1 MSSSYPLSHQI
12 SIAFSELED
21 RLVIRS
27 QNTNGQMVWLLL
39 TRRMTLVLLKQLLEQ
54 LHRISHLEQTPAQ
67 YWLEI
72 LQMDHSQAMQ
82 AKRETD
88 EKDLAYSGPLPAKST
103 LNPTPHPPQNSPS
116 KTTTS
121 STTPAQRQLFLASHL
136 QLEKYPKYVL
146 LAFKGLAMPQAMVTP
161 SRHVPVFALRLD
173 RDHLHQLIRLLIAKA
188 QEAHW
193 HLPVEIPWLKTP
205 EAQET
210 SIELH
215 LLH

>member
-54 LHRISHLEQTPAQ
+54 LHRVSQLEQTPAQ

-88 EKDLAYSGPLPAKST
+88 EKALAYSGPLPAKSS
-103 LNPTPHPPQNSPS
+103 LNP
-116 KTTTS
+116 S
-121 STTPAQRQLFLASHL
+121 STPPPAATKTAAATASTQRQLYLASHL
-136 QLEKYPKYVL
+136 QLEKYPKYIL

-173 RDHLHQLIRLLIAKA
+173 RDHLHQLIRLIIAKA
-188 QEAHW
+188 HEAHW
-193 HLPVEIPWLKTP
+193 HLPVEIPWLKAP

-210 SIELH
+210 SLALH

>member
-67 YWLEI
+67 YWLET

-88 EKDLAYSGPLPAKST
+88 EKALAYSGPLPAKST
-103 LNPTPHPPQNSPS
+103 LNPSQKPPQDPAKAATPS
-116 KTTTS
+116 ATS
-121 STTPAQRQLFLASHL
+121 GQRQLYLASHL

-193 HLPVEIPWLKTP
+193 HLPVEIPWLKAP

-210 SIELH
+210 SLALQ

>member
-88 EKDLAYSGPLPAKST
+88 EKALAYSGPLPAKSS
-103 LNPTPHPPQNSPS
+103 LNP
-116 KTTTS
+116 S
-121 STTPAQRQLFLASHL
+121 STPPPAATKTAAATASTQRQLFLASHL

-173 RDHLHQLIRLLIAKA
+173 RDHLHQLIRLIIAKA
-188 QEAHW
+188 HEAHW